1 MKKLLFVINTLG
13 YGGAERALLNLLG
26 SLDPEAY
33 QISLFVLTG
42 QGELIHE
49 LPAHVKIIN
58 KDYSDCSVLTKEG
71 RKHLFGCVL
80 RAGFGKGVFIK
91 RAGYLLKNLHRMRK
105 EKRIQADKL
114 CWRVLAEGAP
124 LLDETYDLAAAY
136 LEGGATYYVADR
148 VKAKKKA
155 AFVHIDYVQA
165 GYGKDLDLD
174 CYQKM
179 DHIFAV
185 SDEVKE
191 HFLEVYPEY
200 TYKVSVFH
208 NMMDRKRICRM
219 AEEGGGFTD
228 DFQGIRILTVG
239 RLTEQ
244 KRYDVAIEAMALLKE
259 ASPVP
264 VRWYVLGEGELREQL
279 EHQIRRLGVE
289 AEFRLLGVKANP
301 FPYYRE
307 CDLYVHATG
316 YEGKSIAIQE
326 AQILGKPILAT
337 DCSGNREQ
345 IEQDADGRLCPL
357 NPQSVCDEI
366 LWMIAHP
373 DRCKAYGQQARQK
386 CLQRTVGFDAFCALI
401 DSPDR
406 KKENNESTHHDTCL

>member
-26 SLDPEAY
+26 ALDPAQY

-49 LPAHVKIIN
+49 LPAYVGILN
-58 KDYSDCSVLTKEG
+58 ADYNDCSVLTKAG
-71 RKHLFGCVL
+71 RTHLLRCVL
-80 RAGFGKGVFIK
+80 RAGIGKGLLVK
-91 RAGYLLKNLHRMRK
+91 RARYLLKNLYRMCR

-114 CWRVLAEGAP
+114 CWRILAEGAP
-124 LLDETYDLAAAY
+124 ELNETYDLAVAY

-148 VKAKKKA
+148 VRAKKKA

-165 GYGKDLDLD
+165 GYGKALDLD
-174 CYQKM
+174 CYQRM
-179 DHIFAV
+179 DHIFTV
-185 SDEVKE
+185 SNEVKE
-191 HFLEVYPEY
+191 HFLEVYPSYEN
-200 TYKVSVFH
+200 KVSVFP
-208 NMMDRKRICRM
+208 NLVDQKRVCRL
-219 AEEGGGFTD
+219 AEEGEGFSD
-228 DFQGIRILTVG
+228 AFHGVRILTVG

-244 KRYDVAIEAMALLKE
+244 KRYDVAIDAMALLKKT
-259 ASPVP
+259 SPVP
-264 VRWYVLGEGELREQL
+264 VRWYVLGEGALREQL
-279 EHQIRRLGVE
+279 ERQIQKLGLE
-289 AEFRLLGVKANP
+289 KEFHLLGVKANP

-345 IEQDADGRLCPL
+345 IEPDVDGRLCRL
-357 NPQSVCDEI
+357 DSQSVSDEI

-373 DRCKAYGQQARQK
+373 DRCKAYGQRARQK
-386 CLQRTVGFDAFCALI
+386 SLDSSAGFDAFFALLG
-401 DSPDR
+401 S
-406 KKENNESTHHDTCL
+406 

>member
-13 YGGAERALLNLLG
+13 FGGAERALLNLLG
-26 SLDPEAY
+26 ALDPEEY

-49 LPAHVKIIN
+49 LPVYVDIVN
-58 KDYSDCSVLTKEG
+58 TDYRDCSVLTKEG
-71 RKHLFGCVL
+71 RKHLLKCVL
-80 RAGFGKGVFIK
+80 QAGIGQRIFFK
-91 RAGYLLKNLHRMRK
+91 RAGYLLANFLRMEQER
-105 EKRIQADKL
+105 RIQPDKL
-114 CWRVLAEGAP
+114 CWRILAEGAP
-124 LLDETYDLAAAY
+124 PLEEEYDLAVAY

-200 TYKVSVFH
+200 GHKVSVFH
-208 NMMDRKRICRM
+208 NMVDQKRIYHM
-219 AEEGGGFTD
+219 AEEEEGFTD
-228 DFQGIRILTVG
+228 DFHGIRILTVG
-239 RLTEQ
+239 RLTGQ
-244 KRYDVAIEAMALLKE
+244 KRYDVAIDAMARLKQT
-259 ASPVP
+259 SPVP

-279 EHQIRRLGVE
+279 ERQIRRLGVE
-289 AEFRLLGVKANP
+289 DEFHLLGVKANP

-326 AQILGKPILAT
+326 AQTLGKPILAT

-345 IEQDADGRLCPL
+345 IEQDVDGRLCQLDPE
-357 NPQSVCDEI
+357 SVSDEI

-373 DRCKAYGQQARQK
+373 ARCKEYGQQARRK
-386 CLQRTVGFDAFCALI
+386 RMYSTRGFEAFLALI
-401 DSPDR
+401 GF
-406 KKENNESTHHDTCL
+406 